1 MTDRILDLSES
12 AARLS
17 VRDGL
22 LVVAREGQD
31 PLTIPLADVGVLL
44 VSHPQVSY
52 THAVLAGLVAQGGA
66 FVTCD
71 ERHLP
76 VGMLLPVDAHYV
88 QTERFALQA
97 RASLP
102 TRKRLW
108 RQVVRAK
115 VRAQGNLLA
124 ELHGDDLGLL
134 ALAQETR
141 SGDSSNVEA
150 QASRRYWPA
159 LFADAAWRRNREAED
174 QNRFLNYGY
183 AVLRAIVARAVC
195 AAGLHPSLGLHHH
208 NRYNSFCLADDLME
222 PLRPIVDRAVYH
234 LVKAEGPDV
243 PLGPRT
249 KAALLQAVTARL
261 QIQGH
266 QRSVFDVAYIMAS
279 SLVAVLEKREKRLIL
294 PEFSRAPKGP

>member
-31 PLTIPLADVGVLL
+31 PATIPLADVGVLV

-52 THAVLAGLVAQGGA
+52 THAVLAGLVAHGGA

-97 RASLP
+97 RASVP

-108 RQVVRAK
+108 RQIVRAK

-124 ELHGDDLGLL
+124 ELHGEDQGLCAL
-134 ALAQETR
+134 ALETR

-150 QASRRYWPA
+150 QTSRRYWPA
-159 LFADAAWRRNREAED
+159 LFADDAWRRNREAED

-183 AVLRAIVARAVC
+183 AVLRAIVARAIC

-222 PLRPIVDRAVYH
+222 PLRPTVDRAVYH
-234 LVKAEGPDV
+234 LVKAEGPDA
-243 PLGPRT
+243 PLVPRT

-261 QIQGH
+261 GLQG
-266 QRSVFDVAYIMAS
+266 QERSVFDVASIMAS
-279 SLVAVLEKREKRLIL
+279 SLVAVLEKREKHLIL

>member
-1 MTDRILDLSES
+1 MTDRILDLSEL

>member
-31 PLTIPLADVGVLL
+31 PATIPLADVGVLV

-52 THAVLAGLVAQGGA
+52 THAVLAGLVAHGGA

-108 RQVVRAK
+108 RQIVRAK

-124 ELHGDDLGLL
+124 ELHGEDQGLCAL
-134 ALAQETR
+134 ALETR

-222 PLRPIVDRAVYH
+222 PLRPTVDRAVYH
-234 LVKAEGPDV
+234 LVKAEGPDA

-261 QIQGH
+261 EIQR
-266 QRSVFDVAYIMAS
+266 QERSVFDVASIMAS
-279 SLVAVLEKREKRLIL
+279 SLVGVLEKREKRLIL
-294 PEFSRAPKGP
+294 PEFCRAPKGP

>member
-22 LVVAREGQD
+22 LTVAREGQEAA
-31 PLTIPLADVGVLL
+31 TIPLGDLAVLV

-88 QTERFALQA
+88 QAERFAIQA

-102 TRKRLW
+102 MRKRLW
-108 RQVVRAK
+108 RQIVRAK

-124 ELHGDDLGLL
+124 ELHGDDYGLT
-134 ALAQETR
+134 ALAVETL
-141 SGDSSNVEA
+141 SGDPSNIEA

-159 LFADAAWRRNREAED
+159 LFANADWRRNREAED
-174 QNRFLNYGY
+174 QNRHLNYGY
-183 AVLRAIVARAVC
+183 AILRAIVARAIC

-208 NRYNSFCLADDLME
+208 NRYNSFCLADDFME
-222 PLRPIVDRAVYH
+222 PLRPLVDRAV
-234 LVKAEGPDV
+234 VEIVRTAGPEAALDR
-243 PLGPRT
+243 RT
-249 KAALLQAVTARL
+249 KAALLQAVTGRHE
-261 QIQGH
+261 IQGDK
-266 QRSVFDVAYIMAS
+266 RTVFEIASMMAS
-279 SLVAVLEKREKRLIL
+279 SLVAVLEKREKRLVF
-294 PEFSRAPKGP
+294 PEFCRASKGS